1 MQFEQNPVNTL
12 TPLPAQNID
21 TGLGLNRLAAILQ
34 GVTTRLRHGPVRA
47 ADRRSASSS
56 PASAPGSSPE
66 VDRALRVLADHT
78 RGMSFL
84 IADGVVPSNEDR
96 GYVLRRLMRRAI
108 VQGRRIGIEP
118 GFLPALRARS
128 CARRWAPHYPRAARA
143 GRHGRHV
150 AAHRGGGVQPHA
162 RVRA

>member
-1 MQFEQNPVNTL
+1 MALIQ
-12 TPLPAQNID
+12 
-21 TGLGLNRLAAILQ
+21 Q
-34 GVTTRLRHGPVRA
+34 GVTSIFETDQFTPLIALGEQLSGKTY
-47 ADRRSASSS
+47 DS
-56 PASAPGSSPE
+56 GDDG

-118 GFLPALRARS
+118 GFLPQATRRS
-128 CARRWAPHYPRAARA
+128 CAT
-143 GRHGRHV
+143 
-150 AAHRGGGVQPHA
+150 
-162 RVRA
+162 